1 MTSGTIPIS
10 RIFWLS
16 IMLINGIQGR
26 KLVATFTSLME
37 DLRFNIESNREE
49 LAAALKRSPN
59 VVYQK
64 VNEIAFFVGSRHSV
78 NLQLHFPAPAKIS
91 DISSYGTENV
101 GIVVDKFRKTFP
113 VPREIVKQKAVELV
127 GPGAQPQDAY
137 MYEGKE
143 GVKVVMPGGRIE
155 VLPGS
160 VHFWCVIDE
169 RVRAYADWLAENVY
183 FPGKK
188 T

>member
-1 MTSGTIPIS
+1 LPAFSAI
-10 RIFWLS
+10 LD
-16 IMLINGIQGR
+16 
-26 KLVATFTSLME
+26 
-37 DLRFNIESNREE
+37 DLRFNIESNRAA

-59 VVYQK
+59 LAYQK
-64 VNEIAFFVGSRHSV
+64 VNELALFVGSRYSV
-78 NLQLHFPAPAKIS
+78 NLQLHFPAPGKIS

-113 VPREIVKQKAVELV
+113 VQRDAVKQKAVELL
-127 GPGAQPQDAY
+127 GAAQPQDAY

-143 GVKVVMPGGRIE
+143 GVKVVMPEGRIE

-160 VHFWCVIDE
+160 IHFWCRIDE

-183 FPGKK
+183 FANTK

>member
-1 MTSGTIPIS
+1 MALPAFS
-10 RIFWLS
+10 
-16 IMLINGIQGR
+16 
-26 KLVATFTSLME
+26 SLMD
-37 DLRFNIESNREE
+37 DLRHNIKSNREA

-59 VVYQK
+59 LAYQK
-64 VNEIAFFVGSRHSV
+64 VNELALFVSSRHSV
-78 NLQLHFPAPAKIS
+78 NLQLHFPAPGKIS

-113 VPREIVKQKAVELV
+113 VPRETVKQKAVELV
-127 GPGAQPQDAY
+127 GPDAQPQDAY

-169 RVRAYADWLAENVY
+169 RVRAYGDWLVENVY
-183 FPGKK
+183 FPSKK